1 MAINIQEI
9 LHPSDSS
16 QIKWEKVNYNF
27 DQILANGGGPI
38 GKKGSKGAQGSVGQ
52 TGAKGQKGA
61 QGLKGET
68 GTTTS
73 RWETIPVNPSN
84 AANPDYVILKPK
96 LENDTYQPV
105 IFLGDQTYDNVN
117 DNDGLVGLRS
127 TLVIGKHAQG
137 GDSPSDEYLT
147 FWHGPIDGTVNNVSI
162 TLDSSEEV
170 DDGGTTF
177 VKYTLAETFGSNLNN
192 PAEIVEFSLGTD
204 RFSIGNG
211 VGTRVHFL
219 GSESTFKLPESAIAS
234 PEVGM
239 VRYYQ
244 GQYWGAVDNAGTV
257 SWTPFCMSPCGGG
270 GFSGTITLNPADDIE
285 VNYDG
290 SIYGN
295 SIEIT
300 NGGDLDVDVNGDPW
314 TGAAATTTQAA
325 TSATTQAV
333 VQSIEITATD
343 WSPST
348 PIGQNGGSTYFTYEV
363 DGGGQILSSAN
374 VDFGN
379 AASWVTVSTYT
390 GGPNNDRVEFT
401 VAANSSN
408 QRQGTITITHPNNS
422 NIVDSVGIIQASGA
436 TSATNATAAP
446 TQATSATTP
455 ATSATNATAA
465 PTLPE
470 YTPSMAQLSVSN
482 GLEGSVT
489 QYTWSGNGSVVTFN
503 PSTVQEG
510 NTTYNLV
517 VQVPSGYSN
526 AGQQVIASD
535 TAVGA
540 PAYKIS
546 YDPNGGTGSGT
557 GAGTGGAGLA
567 VAANSFTRSGY
578 TFDTWNTSYQ
588 GTGTSYNPGSVPPTS
603 AFTDTDGYYD
613 HLQLYA
619 RWSIV
624 PTQATSATTT
634 SGSGSGDTSGSGS
647 GTSGSGTGSG
657 CVQYYMGNTGSYA
670 YTHTFPTGGCSG
682 SGSVTSMTSYNSGS
696 NTFCSSEPQSVLN
709 MGLPYNIFVA
719 VTGYPC

>member
-170 DDGGTTF
+170 DGGGTTF

-211 VGTRVHFL
+211 TGTRVHFL

-270 GFSGTITLNPADDIE
+270 GFNGTITLNPADDIE

-290 SIYGN
+290 SLYGN

-300 NGGDLDVDVNGDPW
+300 NGGDLDVDVNGDLW
-314 TGAAATTTQAA
+314 TGVVATTTQAA
-325 TSATTQAV
+325 TSATSATTQAP
-333 VQSIEITATD
+333 VQTIEITATD

-374 VDFGN
+374 VDFGT
-379 AASWVTVSTYT
+379 AAGWVTVSTYT
-390 GGPNNDRVEFT
+390 GGPNSNRVEFT
-401 VAANSSN
+401 VAANSNN

-422 NIVDSVGIIQASGA
+422 NVVDSVGIIQASGA
-436 TSATNATAAP
+436 TSATAAPTQATNATAAP
-446 TQATSATTP
+446 TQATNATAAPTQ
-455 ATSATNATAA
+455 ATNATAA

-470 YTPSMAQLSVSN
+470 YTPSMAQLSVSD
-482 GLEGSVT
+482 GLEGSTT
-489 QYTWSGNGSVVTFN
+489 QWTWSGNGSVVTFN
-503 PSTVQEG
+503 PTTMGEG
-510 NTTYNLV
+510 TTSYSIV

-526 AGQQVIASD
+526 AGQQVIASE

-546 YDPNGGTGSGT
+546 YDANGGTGSGT
-557 GAGTGGAGLA
+557 GAGTGGAGIA
-567 VAANSFTRSGY
+567 VASNSFTRSGY
-578 TFDTWNTSYQ
+578 TFDTWNTSYM
-588 GTGTSYNPGSVPPTS
+588 GTGSSYNPGTVPPTS
-603 AFTDTDGYYD
+603 AFTGTDGIYD

-619 RWSIV
+619 RWSLV
-624 PTQATSATTT
+624 PTQATSAP
-634 SGSGSGDTSGSGS
+634 G
-647 GTSGSGTGSG
+647 GSGTGSG
-657 CVQYYMGNTGSYA
+657 SGNGVGATIHNVANYGNQSAYVTYTNGFGNSTGISVSGYQQNVTICA
-670 YTHTFPTGGCSG
+670 VAGTFGGTYG
-682 SGSVTSMTSYNSGS
+682 S
-696 NTFCSSEPQSVLN
+696 
-709 MGLPYNIFVA
+709 VA
-719 VTGYPC
+719 VTDTGTACTY

>member
-290 SIYGN
+290 SLYGN

-374 VDFGN
+374 VDFGT

-422 NIVDSVGIIQASGA
+422 NVVDSVGIIQASGA
-436 TSATNATAAP
+436 TSATSATNATAAP
-446 TQATSATTP
+446 TSATNATAAP
-455 ATSATNATAA
+455 TSATNATAA

-470 YTPSMAQLSVSN
+470 YTPSMAQLSVSD
-482 GLEGSVT
+482 GLEGSST

-503 PSTVQEG
+503 PSTMGEG
-510 NTTYNLV
+510 STTYSIV

-557 GAGTGGAGLA
+557 GAGTGGAGLT

-578 TFDTWNTSYQ
+578 TFDTWNTSYM

-603 AFTDTDGYYD
+603 AFTGTDGIYD

-619 RWSIV
+619 RWAQV
-624 PTQATSATTT
+624 PTQATTAPGG
-634 SGSGSGDTSGSGS
+634 SGSGSGSGCTTYTVRNNGSYSVAGSLNGVPNCAGSGNVSVFIAPGQTASFCTDEPAPIVSQAFFSLSGGNNVQIINTTSG
-647 GTSGSGTGSG
+647 
-657 CVQYYMGNTGSYA
+657 C
-670 YTHTFPTGGCSG
+670 
-682 SGSVTSMTSYNSGS
+682 
-696 NTFCSSEPQSVLN
+696 
-709 MGLPYNIFVA
+709 
-719 VTGYPC
+719 